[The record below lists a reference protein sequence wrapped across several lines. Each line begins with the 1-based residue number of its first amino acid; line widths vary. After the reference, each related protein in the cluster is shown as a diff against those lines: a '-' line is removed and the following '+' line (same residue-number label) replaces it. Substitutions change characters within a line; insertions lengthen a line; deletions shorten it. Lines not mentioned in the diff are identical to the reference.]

1 MVSVN
6 TSKAAPLPMHRVR
19 NCHLWPSDCRLRI
32 FKCNKLV
39 SLAFLLTLLSHKPT
53 DLFGIKLELLN
64 LPRFMIH
71 FPTKSVTVQGLQAV
85 TNYEF
90 TLRAI
95 VCIIFVNLWLFLSVI
110 KQSGDVHPNPGPE
123 SLSSDSSFQSVLHD
137 YLNIVH
143 VNIQSLLP
151 KLDILETEMQYYDIV
166 VLTETWLSQNTT
178 NYDVSIPNFDPP
190 YRKDREDRLGGGV
203 AIYIKSGIALHK
215 QMNLIDGDIEALC
228 VEMIVRGHK
237 FLLAGFYRP
246 PNSGREYWESIEST
260 FDNLSN
266 SVTND
271 LIILGDFNCDM
282 QQLNTSNKMH
292 ELALSYNLTQLIDEP
307 THYTEHSSSLIDLI
321 LVNKPENVLYSGV
334 ASSFVPDLVRFHCP
348 TMLILKFRKLIEKGL

>member
-1 MVSVN
+1 
-6 TSKAAPLPMHRVR
+6 MHRVR
-19 NCHLWPSDCRLRI
+19 NCHPWPSDCRLRI

-39 SLAFLLTLLSHKPT
+39 SLAFLLTLLSQKPT

-95 VCIIFVNLWLFLSVI
+95 VCIVFVNLWLFLSVI

-151 KLDILETEMQYYDIV
+151 KLDILETEKQYYDIV
-166 VLTETWLSQNTT
+166 VLTETLLSQNTT

-215 QMNLIDGDIEALC
+215 QMNLIDSDIEALC

-246 PNSGREYWESIEST
+246 PNSGREYWESIDST

-271 LIILGDFNCDM
+271 LIVLGDFNCDM
-282 QQLNTSNKMH
+282 QQLNTPNKMH
-292 ELALSYNLTQLIDEP
+292 DFALSYNLTQLIDEP
-307 THYTEHSSSLIDLI
+307 THYTEHSSALIDLI

-334 ASSFVPDLVRFHCP
+334 TSSFVPTCTLSLSYNAYFK
-348 TMLILKFRKLIEKGL
+348 ISKINRKRI